1 MHETFKGIVHPNSV
15 NIYSPLC
22 SCKPA
27 GELRG
32 SNIQNISLKQ
42 FTFLGELC
50 LRVASFISLW
60 THSELLWEEILPDEL
75 QILHKKGFSAIK
87 CHYLKKKKKQEISK
101 HKKYVLFV

>member
-27 GELRG
+27 GE
-32 SNIQNISLKQ
+32 Q